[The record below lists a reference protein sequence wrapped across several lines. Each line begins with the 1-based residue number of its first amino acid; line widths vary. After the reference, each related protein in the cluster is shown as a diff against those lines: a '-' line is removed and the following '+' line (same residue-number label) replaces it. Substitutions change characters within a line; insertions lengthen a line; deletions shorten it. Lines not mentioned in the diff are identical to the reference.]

1 MRPAHCRG
9 SHAPKPARRAANWRT
24 APEDRIANPQAR
36 IRRRMSDSKKYRIAV
51 EAIAE
56 FIPSQSDPDANRYVF
71 AYHITITNRGSQ
83 AAKLIS
89 RHWIITDGSGR
100 KQEVRGEG
108 VIGEQPQLAP
118 GEQFRYTSGSVL
130 ETPVGTMHGSYQMV
144 AADGHRFDA
153 PISPFT
159 LAMPRV
165 LH

>member
-1 MRPAHCRG
+1 MTGNDNYHI
-9 SHAPKPARRAANWRT
+9 K
-24 APEDRIANPQAR
+24 
-36 IRRRMSDSKKYRIAV
+36 V
-51 EAIAE
+51 EAVAE
-56 FIPSQSDPDANRYVF
+56 FIPAQSDPASNRYVF
-71 AYHITITNRGSQ
+71 AYHITVTNAG
-83 AAKLIS
+83 ALPAKLLS

-118 GEQFRYTSGSVL
+118 GQQFRYTSGSVL

-153 PISPFT
+153 QIPPFT